1 MPEESASPVRQIVGK
16 PDSRLRKAQ
25 GPQERK
31 GKNMSFRKVAVL
43 GLGKVGHLAAELLAE
58 AGFDVTG
65 IDARKVDAP
74 FATRTAD
81 LNDTAGL
88 SQVLAGQ
95 EAILSCLPYHLNIG
109 VSTVAHALGLHYFD
123 LTEDVP
129 TTKHIRELA
138 KTSKGIMAPQCG
150 LAPGFVGI
158 VGAHLAE
165 QFDKVR
171 SIRLRVGALPQN
183 PTGLLGYAFNWS
195 PEGVVNEYLND
206 CEVIEEGVL
215 KSVSAMEWLE
225 TIYIDGMQLE
235 AFTTSGGLGTM
246 CETYADRIENL
257 DYKTMRYPGHVKL
270 MNFFFHELLMRENR
284 AEAGRILTNAKPPV
298 DADVVYVHVAAEG
311 WQGGQLRRKEFVRSY
326 YPIEI
331 GAKHRTAIAWT
342 TSASVV
348 AVIEMV
354 REGQLPQ
361 KGFLKQEEI
370 PLEPYLKT
378 RTGNYYNIGH
388 RSRHA

>member
-1 MPEESASPVRQIVGK
+1 MTFTKI
-16 PDSRLRKAQ
+16 
-25 GPQERK
+25 
-31 GKNMSFRKVAVL
+31 AVL
-43 GLGKVGHLAAELLAE
+43 GLGKVGHLAAELLVDS
-58 AGFDVTG
+58 GFQVTG
-65 IDARKVDAP
+65 IDARTVNAPIATKAVD
-74 FATRTAD
+74 
-81 LNDTAGL
+81 LSDTAAL
-88 SQVLAGQ
+88 KAALAGQ
-95 EAILSCLPYHLNIG
+95 EAVLSCLPYHLNIG

-129 TTKHIRELA
+129 TTRHIRELA
-138 KTSKGIMAPQCG
+138 KTSKGLMAPQCG

-158 VGAHLAE
+158 VAADLAA
-165 QFDKVR
+165 QFDNVR

-215 KSVSAMEWLE
+215 KTVSAMEWNE
-225 TIYIDGMQLE
+225 AIYIDGMQLE

-246 CETYADRIENL
+246 CETYLGRIENL
-257 DYKTMRYPGHVKL
+257 DYKTMRYPGHVRL

-298 DADVVYVHVAAEG
+298 DEDVVYVHVAAEG
-311 WQGGQLRRKEFVRSY
+311 RVDGQLRRKEFVRSY

-331 GAKHRTAIAWT
+331 GGKSRTAIAWT

-354 REGQLPQ
+354 RGGALPAQ
-361 KGFLKQEEI
+361 GFLKQEEI
-370 PLEPYLKT
+370 PLKPYLAT
-378 RTGNYYNIGH
+378 RTGGYYTTGH
-388 RSRHA
+388 KARHA